1 MGFKCPNYK
10 GDKKMSFKDL
20 TEKELTESDAFCV
33 IPWIHMHPWPDGRV
47 FTCCLSELDSPI
59 GNLNDEGTTL
69 ESVWNGPALKQF
81 RLDML
86 NHKKLSNC
94 NRCYEQEAHGHTTL
108 RKRSN
113 QEYIDLINNPYGTN
127 QIENVRATHEDG
139 SVDGVNMTYMDI
151 RFSNI
156 CNMRCRSCGPDLS
169 SQWFNDAAD
178 SEFNKTPTQAIH
190 QIKKGSTDFLSTF
203 DPYLDTVEKIYW
215 AGGEPLIMDEHWYI
229 MNKLVDM
236 GRTKEQTPMRIY
248 YNTNFS
254 KLTYKGN
261 DAVALWKKFESVGI
275 GASLDASGKRGEYL
289 RKGTI
294 WKDIVANRQR
304 LHDEAPELRNFHVS
318 CTVSIFNALNVTDFY
333 RELVDTNFITI
344 EGFAVN
350 ILLGQAF
357 QRATV
362 LPKHLREEA
371 QHKIDILL
379 EEIKDQDKL
388 GRTTSTFKAFRSFLD
403 GDDTHLQ
410 AEFLESTKEMDRFRK
425 ENVFD
430 VHPEF
435 ELFRESY
442 DRIDLSLPRPERDIA
457 RGHKRII

>member
-1 MGFKCPNYK
+1 MVGVGFKRIDYK
-10 GDKKMSFKDL
+10 GNKQMSFKDIS
-20 TEKELTESDAFCV
+20 KEELMESEAFCV
-33 IPWIHMHPWPDGRV
+33 IPWMHMHPWPDGRV
-47 FTCCLSELDSPI
+47 FTCCLSELDSPV
-59 GNLNDEGTTL
+59 GNLNEQTL
-69 ESVWNGPALKQF
+69 EEVWNGDELKKF

-94 NRCYEQEAHGHTTL
+94 NRCYEQESHGHTTL
-108 RKRSN
+108 RQRSN
-113 QEYIDLINNPYGTN
+113 SEYIMMENNVHGTD
-127 QIENVRATHEDG
+127 QFEAVKDTHEDG
-139 SVDGVNMTYMDI
+139 AVDGVNMTYMDI

-169 SQWFNDAAD
+169 SQWFNDAVD
-178 SEFNKTPTQAIH
+178 SEFNKTPTQPIH
-190 QIKKGSTDFLSTF
+190 QIKKGTADFLSTF

-229 MNKLVDM
+229 MNKLVEM
-236 GRTKEQTPMRIY
+236 GRTKQTTPMRIY

-254 KLTYKGN
+254 KLTYKGH
-261 DAVALWKKFESVGI
+261 DAIELWKNFESIGI
-275 GASLDASGKRGEYL
+275 GASIDASGKRGEYL

-304 LHDEAPELRNFHVS
+304 LHDEAPELNDFHVS
-318 CTVSIFNALNVTDFY
+318 CTVSIFNALTITDFF

-362 LPKHLREEA
+362 MPKHLREEA
-371 QHKIDILL
+371 QQKIDVLL
-379 EEIKDQDKL
+379 EEIKGKDRL
-388 GRTTSTFKAFRSFLD
+388 GRTTSTFNAFRSFLD
-403 GDDTHLQ
+403 GDDTYLTSQ
-410 AEFLESTKEMDRFRK
+410 FLASTKEMDRFRK
-425 ENVFD
+425 EDFFD

-435 ELFRESY
+435 ELYREQY
-442 DRIDLSLPRPERDIA
+442 NAIDLSINRPTREQDEER
-457 RGHKRII
+457 